1 MVGAKRIVSMSLLQP
16 KRKQANNGWSKTDS
30 KYEFA
35 PTKEKPSQ

>member
-1 MVGAKRIVSMSLLQP
+1 MSLHQP

-35 PTKEKPSQ
+35 PTKEKPRKKWLEQNG